1 MDWNDLPVLLAI
13 ARSSSLT
20 EAAVLLGVNQTTV
33 TRRLEALET
42 ATGSRL
48 VERSKQGVSLT
59 ASGEGALAAVEQME
73 GLALELERSLLGGD
87 ARLSGSLRVTTTDT
101 IAVYDAALF
110 TSFSER
116 YPEVELQVATGYRQ
130 QSLSRRQ
137 ADVALRWSNR
147 PEPHLLGRKLVRVD
161 YALYG
166 AQCLV
171 ARVGRRAAL
180 KKFPWIAW
188 DPGSGARVTDAWVQ
202 KEVPEARVLCRYD
215 SALAMHA
222 AVKSGAAVA
231 FMPCAYA
238 ERTEGLVR
246 LRPVEKSFS
255 YDIWSLTHP
264 DLANTARVRAF
275 MSHAGEYFEGE
286 RARFEV
292 LR

>member
-59 ASGEGALAAVEQME
+59 ASGERALAAVEQME

>member
-13 ARSSSLT
+13 SRADSLT
-20 EAAVLLGVNQTTV
+20 QAAELLGVNQTTV
-33 TRRLEALET
+33 TRRLEALES

-59 ASGEGALAAVEQME
+59 AAGESALAAIEQME

-101 IAVYDAALF
+101 IAVYDAQLF
-110 TSFSER
+110 TSFGER
-116 YPEVELQVATGYRQ
+116 YPDVEIQVATGYRQ
-130 QSLSRRQ
+130 QSLSRRE
-137 ADVALRWSNR
+137 ADVALRWSNQ
-147 PEPHLLGRKLVRVD
+147 PLPHLLGRKLVRVD

-166 AQCLV
+166 AECLV
-171 ARVGRRAAL
+171 KRVGRRAAL

-202 KEVPEARVLCRYD
+202 KNVPEARVLCRYD

-222 AVKSGAAVA
+222 AVSAGAAVA
-231 FMPCAYA
+231 FIPCAYA
-238 ERTEGLVR
+238 ERLGGLIR
-246 LRPVEKSFS
+246 LRAVERSFS

-275 MSHAGEYFEGE
+275 MSHAAEYFEKE
-286 RARFEV
+286 RRRFEV
-292 LR
+292 SP